1 MSFAYWRKSDF
12 QVHTPRDPNWQGAR
26 PLGLGDD
33 VDGSPATKADVDAS
47 RTKWA
52 EDFVEECV
60 ARGLEAVAITDH
72 HEMVMFPYVEAA
84 IASRR
89 QSQPEFD
96 LWLFPGMEL
105 TCRHGIQC
113 LIIFDAELSHEWRR
127 EAQSRLGIAVAGL
140 NEDARQGPPVTQL
153 PHDYPQIS
161 GILNV
166 VPELKGRF
174 IVLPNVSDGG
184 QFTAVT
190 RAAHADFREMSYVG
204 GYVDRGQN
212 LDTLG
217 ARARRRLS
225 GNDPNW
231 GSRFIYPLP
240 TSDARDAAY
249 THLGSNDCWIKL
261 AAPTAEAIRQ
271 AFLGH
276 QSRISIDKPN
286 ISNLAVKSISING
299 SGILSDGTINFSPE
313 LNSTIGG
320 RGSGKSTLLEYLAF
334 GLGRSCRDIERP
346 EYSGTERLSGLV
358 LDTLISSGAAI
369 ELAVMQD
376 NATFYIRRSGAT
388 SYVPKV
394 TYPDGSSQEL
404 SIKELRS
411 LFPAVVYSQGEL
423 SEIGKHAGQ
432 GAQLSDLL
440 QFVEPQFKREDERLN
455 TAIDQAKLSV
465 RKAVQELSGAWSQ
478 EAQLNKLKTA
488 RSSLEQ
494 RIAALQKT
502 LPVLPEEDRE
512 HIARYESLAEFDGR
526 RKLAEN
532 QAQSVMDDLT
542 ALWQTSQQPV
552 ELNSTLPEAAGFQAA
567 YEKFNAEFAEGIEEL
582 GKKLAVDR
590 DAIVSA
596 GLSVSGPLA
605 NAKAERDKVLEKL
618 TAHRSVTAQITK
630 LQDELKD
637 IVTQLGEL
645 SATRVSSESKFDDLR
660 VGIEALKAAVAE
672 RATRVQ
678 AWAKKIEELSGN
690 RIEAQLN
697 PDKDW
702 SEIIDAV
709 DVLAAKTGSQSD
721 TRHQRTLDKL
731 EEDGPWPFLDALRSD
746 SLAALRWK
754 QISSSGGTEQPTCD
768 TLRLAIGA
776 TDRMISS
783 FLDLVDLARVEAVA
797 TAVPKPEITLYYC
810 DDDRKIAFEKASEGQ
825 RAAAL
830 LFMLLEQPGGPLIV
844 DQPEGDLDNKI
855 VSELAEKLHTAK
867 QRRQIFFASHNANIV
882 VNGSSELVLGMDV
895 TSDARRAVACAGAI
909 DKDEVCQKITET
921 MEGGEKAFRDRK
933 DKYGY

>member
-1 MSFAYWRKSDF
+1 M
-12 QVHTPRDPNWQGAR
+12 
-26 PLGLGDD
+26 
-33 VDGSPATKADVDAS
+33 
-47 RTKWA
+47 
-52 EDFVEECV
+52 
-60 ARGLEAVAITDH
+60 AITDH
-72 HEMVMFPYVEAA
+72 HEMVMVPYVQAA
-84 IASRR
+84 IESRKKA
-89 QSQPEFD
+89 QPEFD

-105 TCRHGIQC
+105 TCLGGVQC
-113 LIIFDAELSHEWRR
+113 LILFDAEL
-127 EAQSRLGIAVAGL
+127 EAKWLDAAQARLGIVAATL
-140 NEDARQGPPVTQL
+140 NLTARQGPRVTQL
-153 PHDYPQIS
+153 ECLYPDVAEK
-161 GILNV
+161 LNGV
-166 VPELKGRF
+166 SELKGKF
-174 IVLPNVSDGG
+174 VVLPNVSQGNSHTVLTDG
-184 QFTAVT
+184 
-190 RAAHADFREMSYVG
+190 AHADFKRMSYIG
-204 GYVDRGQN
+204 GYLDVGQTINSLSSKN
-212 LDTLG
+212 LRRISG
-217 ARARRRLS
+217 ADAKWS
-225 GNDPNW
+225 
-231 GSRFIYPLP
+231 SRFIYPLP
-240 TSDARDAAY
+240 TSDARDANY
-249 THLGSNDCWIKL
+249 PKLGTNDCWIKL

-276 QSRISIDKPN
+276 QSRISIEKPN

-299 SGILSDGTINFSPE
+299 SGILSDSSIYFSPE

-358 LDTLISSGAAI
+358 LDTLISSGATI

-376 NATFYIRRSGAT
+376 NATFYIRRGGAT

-455 TAIDQAKLSV
+455 DAIDQAKLSV

-512 HIARYESLAEFDGR
+512 HIAKYESLAEFDGR

-552 ELNSTLPEAAGFQAA
+552 ELNSALPEAVGFQAA
-567 YEKFNAEFAEGIEEL
+567 YEKFNAEFTVGIEEL
-582 GKKLAVDR
+582 GKKLAADR

-605 NAKAERDKVLEKL
+605 TAKAERDKVLEKL

-630 LQDELKD
+630 LQDDLKD
-637 IVTQLGEL
+637 IATQLGEL

-660 VGIEALKAAVAE
+660 VGIKALKETVVE
-672 RATRVQ
+672 RANRVQ

-697 PDKDW
+697 ADKDW

-721 TRHQRTLDKL
+721 TRHQRTIAKL
-731 EEDGPWPFLDALRSD
+731 EEDGPWSFLDALRSD

-754 QISSSGGTEQPTCD
+754 QIASSGGAEQPTCD
-768 TLRLAIGA
+768 TLKLAMSA

-783 FLDLVDLARVEAVA
+783 FMDLIDLARVEAVA

-810 DDDRKIAFEKASEGQ
+810 DDNRKIAFEKASEGQ